1 MKICPYCKIE
11 VGGNLNK
18 CPLCQSKL
26 MRRESLYH
34 TSSSTCTDNGSVLPE
49 QSKQA
54 HYDKMDDDQ
63 RGNITSPISER
74 SSIEDSEAYFPRL
87 ENQQI
92 RSLFYKIQ
100 LFIVWVVLIAGLGL
114 DFMVSLRLPSFPNLH
129 WSLIL
134 AMWLVAFEFGIMR
147 QFKPGTGSARK
158 VTMMVLFTLGLLS
171 VTAYF
176 FNFLDVILDLAI
188 PIVLTGTIIANFVLA
203 MVDKNGNTMAY
214 LLSELLFGVIP
225 SIILYF
231 VRDSMPLAWTICMM
245 VSLIMFVGAV
255 IFKGRSVAA
264 EIQRRLNV

>member
-1 MKICPYCKIE
+1 MRICPYCKVE

-26 MRRESLYH
+26 MEKESVCHGLAE
-34 TSSSTCTDNGSVLPE
+34 S
-49 QSKQA
+49 
-54 HYDKMDDDQ
+54 
-63 RGNITSPISER
+63 GNLE
-74 SSIEDSEAYFPRL
+74 EDREAYFPRL

-100 LFIVWVVLIAGLGL
+100 LFIVWIIVITGLGL
-114 DFMVSLRLPSFPNLH
+114 DFMVALRLPSFPSLH
-129 WSLIL
+129 WSLLL
-134 AMWLVAFEFGIMR
+134 AMWLTAFEFVIMR

-158 VTMMVLFTLGLLS
+158 VTMMVLITLGLLS

-176 FNFLDVILDLAI
+176 FGFLDIILDIVI
-188 PIVLTGTIIANFVLA
+188 PTVLTGTIIANFVLA

-225 SIILYF
+225 SIVQFF

-245 VSLIMFVGAV
+245 VSVIMFVGAI

>member
-1 MKICPYCKIE
+1 MKKCPYCKIE

-26 MRRESLYH
+26 ME
-34 TSSSTCTDNGSVLPE
+34 
-49 QSKQA
+49 
-54 HYDKMDDDQ
+54 
-63 RGNITSPISER
+63 
-74 SSIEDSEAYFPRL
+74 IEDIHNKADEIYFPRL

-100 LFIVWVVLIAGLGL
+100 LFIVWIILIIGLGL
-114 DFMVSLRLPSFPNLH
+114 DFMLPLRLPSFPELH

-134 AMWLVAFEFGIMR
+134 AMWLVAFEFIIMR

-158 VTMMVLFTLGLLS
+158 VTMMVLITLCLLL

-176 FNFLDVILDLAI
+176 FNFLDIILDFVV

-203 MVDKNGNTMAY
+203 MIDKNGNTMAY

-225 SIILYF
+225 SIVQYF
-231 VRDSMPLAWTICMM
+231 VRESMPLAWTICTI
-245 VSLIMFVGAV
+245 VSVIMFIGAV
-255 IFKGRSVAA
+255 IFRGRSVAA
-264 EIQRRLNV
+264 EVQRRLNV